1 MTQTK
6 TQPSQGKNKMAK
18 KRRRRKKGGG
28 GNNNSVAVMTLQPG
42 EVPTDEQLEAEA
54 KALEKELDAKTQ
66 KKFDDAK
73 KDGLDL
79 TSLQALSGSEL
90 ADIAKKEKIADAT
103 SLSKQKLVFEILKS
117 RAEKHGLMMGE
128 GTLEISCDGFEPPNP
143 ADLNGDGIVDASD
156 LGLLFSAW
164 NTPDADLDGDGTTN
178 AADVGLLIA
187 AWS

>member
-79 TSLQALSGSEL
+79 ASLQALSGSEL
-90 ADIAKKEKIADAT
+90 ADIAKKEKIFSTESDVEARIVEIARREGQTPTQVREYFQKNDGIEELRTRILEENVRKFLRDKADIKEEAASADA
-103 SLSKQKLVFEILKS
+103 
-117 RAEKHGLMMGE
+117 AAGE
-128 GTLEISCDGFEPPNP
+128 
-143 ADLNGDGIVDASD
+143 
-156 LGLLFSAW
+156 
-164 NTPDADLDGDGTTN
+164 
-178 AADVGLLIA
+178 
-187 AWS
+187 